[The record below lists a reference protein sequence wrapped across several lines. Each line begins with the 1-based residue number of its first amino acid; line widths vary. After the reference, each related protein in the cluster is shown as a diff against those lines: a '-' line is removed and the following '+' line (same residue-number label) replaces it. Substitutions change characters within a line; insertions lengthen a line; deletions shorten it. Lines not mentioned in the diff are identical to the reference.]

1 MGKRA
6 WNDPPEWQRDYFG
19 RHVKLVPAENAYGY
33 QYRPWEP
40 PYQPFGNPEQI
51 IRAVPAEGMVTDQS
65 PHSVP
70 VPQVDLRMGRPHKW
84 KRAVTRI
91 RRKRP
96 QRKDTDDII
105 A

>member
-1 MGKRA
+1 MGKRV

-19 RHVKLVPAENAYGY
+19 RHVQLIPAENAFGY
-33 QYRPWEP
+33 QYRTWAP

-65 PHSVP
+65 LHSVP

-84 KRAVTRI
+84 KRTVTRL
-91 RRKRP
+91 RRRRSKR
-96 QRKDTDDII
+96 
-105 A
+105 

>member
-19 RHVKLVPAENAYGY
+19 RHMQLVPATDAHGY
-33 QYRPWEP
+33 QYRPC
-40 PYQPFGNPEQI
+40 QPSVNPDQM
-51 IRAVPAEGMVTDQS
+51 IRAS
-65 PHSVP
+65 PYAVP